1 MNKQLISAVL
11 AVAFSIS
18 GYAQSGTNSPY
29 SQYGLGILSN
39 QSFGFNSGMNGVGLA
54 YRSGEVVNPLNP
66 ASYSAVDS
74 LTMLFDVGVTGQIT
88 SFKEGN
94 TRLNAKN
101 ADFDYAVGTFRLL
114 PKVGAAFGLM
124 PFSAIGYNYSS
135 STTLNED
142 YGTVTETYQGTGG
155 IHQAFVGV
163 GWNIVKPLS
172 VGVNASYIWGTY
184 KRSVSSSSSSSN
196 INTLSKEYTCNI
208 TSYGI
213 SLGAQWQQP
222 FGVQDFLTLGATVG
236 LGHELHSNPTCQT
249 INYNQTSSTRDTTST
264 TIQNGLSLPMT
275 YGVGLG
281 WKHGT
286 KWFVGADF
294 QMQQWG
300 KVDFPDYFKDANG
313 DMTYALRSGM
323 LKDRYKINIGA
334 DFLPANNGRHLY
346 ERVHYRVG
354 AGYTTPYY
362 NINGQ
367 DGPKELSLSAG
378 FGIPLGHVYWNR
390 QGHMRPLLNIGF
402 QWSRMAAKDLITDNT
417 FRINIGLTFNERWF
431 AKWKV
436 D

>member
-249 INYNQTSSTRDTTST
+249 INYNQISSTRDTTST

-294 QMQQWG
+294 QMQQLLLDG
-300 KVDFPDYFKDANG
+300 RAASNLLSPRVHQTKPLRPLPHS
-313 DMTYALRSGM
+313 TYDKAHCRVASTSC
-323 LKDRYKINIGA
+323 GA
-334 DFLPANNGRHLY
+334 TCCFHTAPPIQSSVHLPA
-346 ERVHYRVG
+346 
-354 AGYTTPYY
+354 
-362 NINGQ
+362 Q
-367 DGPKELSLSAG
+367 
-378 FGIPLGHVYWNR
+378 
-390 QGHMRPLLNIGF
+390 
-402 QWSRMAAKDLITDNT
+402 
-417 FRINIGLTFNERWF
+417 
-431 AKWKV
+431 
-436 D
+436 